1 MQYLS
6 NRSTE
11 LQMWAENIAIAIRPG
26 LHEWGG
32 RLLDFHYGQ
41 LASLREKQ
49 VADVSASSIDHGSPS
64 MELSMQ
70 KCHRAR
76 EHHP

>member
-11 LQMWAENIAIAIRPG
+11 LQMWAENIAIAIRPA

-32 RLLDFHYGQ
+32 RLLDLHDGQ

-49 VADVSASSIDHGSPS
+49 FLFDIEMRLHGI
-64 MELSMQ
+64 
-70 KCHRAR
+70 KFK
-76 EHHP
+76 